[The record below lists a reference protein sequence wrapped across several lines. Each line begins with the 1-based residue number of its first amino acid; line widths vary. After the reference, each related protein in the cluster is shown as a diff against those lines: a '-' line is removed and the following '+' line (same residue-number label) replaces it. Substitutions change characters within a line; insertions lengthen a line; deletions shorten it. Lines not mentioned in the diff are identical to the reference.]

1 MFFMSQ
7 TLLFLCMLS
16 STLFKFSIALSKTSG
31 EQSTKQ
37 MEKSGS
43 LGIFQS
49 NYFHSP
55 MKRAWRGGGG
65 ECPPLRPWFCRNI
78 KRKLKDER
86 LYLFPTSAKSNSE
99 VQSLIVAYGQRNN
112 AFALEAHRQSAKV
125 NVPGLN
131 QQAIS
136 IWHLAITK
144 ARIKSINTSNVL
156 ELLQNISKCMKRE
169 HLRLW
174 KSSRCRRTIA

>member
-65 ECPPLRPWFCRNI
+65 VS
-78 KRKLKDER
+78 
-86 LYLFPTSAKSNSE
+86 PT
-99 VQSLIVAYGQRNN
+99 
-112 AFALEAHRQSAKV
+112 EAMI
-125 NVPGLN
+125 L
-131 QQAIS
+131 
-136 IWHLAITK
+136 
-144 ARIKSINTSNVL
+144 
-156 ELLQNISKCMKRE
+156 
-169 HLRLW
+169 
-174 KSSRCRRTIA
+174 